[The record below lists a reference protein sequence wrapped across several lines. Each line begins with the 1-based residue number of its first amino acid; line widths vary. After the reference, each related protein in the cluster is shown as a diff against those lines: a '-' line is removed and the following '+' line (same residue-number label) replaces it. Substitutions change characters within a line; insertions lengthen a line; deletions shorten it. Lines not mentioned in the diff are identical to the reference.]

1 MKGVSLGM
9 GRIAICQGV
18 ESHDKDAGEKVPEHR
33 QGWRLGEAKEQKK
46 EARTEFNGVT
56 DRTPN

>member
-33 QGWRLGEAKEQKK
+33 QGWRLGEAKEQKRK
-46 EARTEFNGVT
+46 LERSLME
-56 DRTPN
+56 